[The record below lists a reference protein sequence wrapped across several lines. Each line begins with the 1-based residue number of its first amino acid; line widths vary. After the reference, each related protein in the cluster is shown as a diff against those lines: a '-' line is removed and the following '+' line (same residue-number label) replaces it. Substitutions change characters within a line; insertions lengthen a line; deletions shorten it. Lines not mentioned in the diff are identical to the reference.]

1 MTIALACS
9 KLWRRDLAERLATL
23 TGRRCHLIT
32 ERAELTPQ
40 RLSELDP
47 EWVFLPHW
55 SHLVPR
61 EVHER
66 WPCVIFHMTD
76 LPFGRGGSPLQN
88 LIARGMYETKIS
100 ALRCTNELDA
110 GPIYLKAP
118 LSLHGSAQEIFLR
131 ATDVIEGMIVRMV
144 SEKPAP
150 QPQKGEVTNFAR
162 RAPQDGDLAAL
173 DSLERV
179 FDWIRMLD
187 ADGYPNAFVEVGR
200 WRFEFSR
207 ASLRGP
213 HILADV
219 KITERKNGS

>member
-1 MTIALACS
+1 MTIVLACS
-9 KLWRRDLAERLATL
+9 KLWRRDLAERLAKL
-23 TGRRCHLIT
+23 TGRRCELIT
-32 ERAELTPQ
+32 ERSELNAQ
-40 RLSELDP
+40 RLSELNP

-88 LIARGMYETKIS
+88 LIARGIYETKIS
-100 ALRCTNELDA
+100 ALRCAAELDA

-118 LSLHGSAQEIFLR
+118 LSLHGSAQEIFVR
-131 ATDVIEGMIVRMV
+131 ASDVIEGMIVRILA
-144 SEKPAP
+144 EKPSP
-150 QPQKGEVTNFAR
+150 QSQKGEVTTFAR
-162 RAPQDGDLAAL
+162 RAPEDGNLAAI
-173 DSLERV
+173 DSLQRAY
-179 FDWIRMLD
+179 DWIRMLD
-187 ADGYPNAFVEVGR
+187 ADGYPNAFIEVGR
-200 WRFEFSR
+200 LRFEFSG

-213 HILADV
+213 HLVANV

>member
-9 KLWRRDLAERLATL
+9 KLWRRDLAERVGKL
-23 TGRRCHLIT
+23 TGQRCHLIT

-40 RLSELDP
+40 RLSELNA

-100 ALRCTNELDA
+100 ALRCTAELDA

-118 LSLHGSAQEIFLR
+118 LSLHGSAQEIFVR
-131 ATDVIEGMIVRMV
+131 ASDVIEGMIVRILA
-144 SEKPAP
+144 EKPSP
-150 QPQKGEVTNFAR
+150 QPQKGEVTTFTR
-162 RAPQDGDLAAL
+162 RTPQDGDLAAL
-173 DSLERV
+173 DSLQRAY
-179 FDWIRMLD
+179 DWIRMLD

-200 WRFEFSR
+200 LRFEFSR
-207 ASLRGP
+207 ASLHKS
-213 HILADV
+213 HIVADV